1 MIFAK
6 DVPVAKAAPRASWIH
21 GALLFIV
28 TAAAIFLLL
37 FLRRPDALTAP
48 QFFAEDG
55 MVFFHDQ
62 LLFGIRQ
69 ALWIPHAGYV
79 LAVQRLTALLGSCFC
94 LELAPAAYN
103 ITALTLSAGCCAF
116 FVVPVFRAVVRSD
129 ALRLAVCCLFAI
141 ALDSAELIGTITQI
155 QWFLQLAGILLLVR
169 CWIRKGEPHMVWR
182 ILEGLLVLLLAL
194 SCPLL
199 VLAVPLALWLLWR
212 RKATVQSLALLAGVA
227 VQMAIYVQ
235 AGESRG
241 QSSVFQMHDL
251 VRWLLVY
258 LATRPVL
265 SSLVG
270 RPLAMKLCAENTGL
284 YAALAGIPVLIG
296 LGLLWR
302 KADWSVRAK
311 ILGCLYLALASA
323 ALALGARKEL
333 RAEQTITFGGE
344 RYFYL
349 AACSFVV
356 LAAIAIEMFL
366 PKIPAWTKSLV
377 LLLLFG
383 MGIGGNFRIPGFFP
397 MHWELYQDLLQ
408 TWYGD
413 MRDGKP
419 VQAIRIPIYPPGW
432 SVTLEGNVLSDGGFE
447 DAIPIPWHPYGAAA
461 KQPSPSRNFDPYR
474 EAAIQM
480 SRLHSFEGRA
490 SLRVDGQHGGAE
502 QMIRNLSPGRPYR
515 ITVMTFSECSLRADL
530 AMIVENMARH
540 QLARIDATPS
550 LCGTWLPVEAAFRA
564 PAEGSIWLKLGNAA
578 GLISYWDGVVLE
590 GGAVRLHAHGVASAR
605 GQRNDKI
612 FP

>member
-169 CWIRKGEPHMVWR
+169 CWIREGEPHVAWR
-182 ILEGLLVLLLAL
+182 IIEGLLVLLLAL

-212 RKATVQSLALLAGVA
+212 RKGAVQSLALLAGVA
-227 VQMAIYVQ
+227 VQLVIYAQ

-241 QSSVFQMHDL
+241 QSSVFQMHDM
-251 VRWLLVY
+251 VRSLLLY
-258 LATRPVL
+258 LAARPVL

-270 RPLAMKLCAENTGL
+270 RPLAMQLCATNL
-284 YAALAGIPVLIG
+284 VRYAALAGFPVLIG
-296 LGLLWR
+296 LGWLWH
-302 KADWSVRAK
+302 KADWSVRVK
-311 ILGCLYLALASA
+311 ILGCVYLAVASA
-323 ALALGARKEL
+323 VLALGARKDL
-333 RAEQTITFGGE
+333 RTGRTITFGGE

-356 LAAIAIEMFL
+356 LAAIALERFL
-366 PKIPAWTKSLV
+366 PKIPGWAKSLL

-383 MGIGGNFRIPGFFP
+383 MGIGGNFRVPSFFP

-408 TWYGD
+408 SWYGD
-413 MRDGKP
+413 MRSGKP
-419 VQAIRIPIYPPGW
+419 VQTIQIPINPPGW

-461 KQPSPSRNFDPYR
+461 GRDASIR
-474 EAAIQM
+474 I
-480 SRLHSFEGRA
+480 SRLHSIEGRA
-490 SLRVDGQHGGAE
+490 SLRVDGHYGGAE
-502 QMIRNLSPGRPYR
+502 QMIRNLTPGRPYR
-515 ITVMTFSECSLRADL
+515 ITVMVFSECTVKADL
-530 AMIVENMARH
+530 VMIVENMARH
-540 QLARIDATPS
+540 QLVRIDATPAQ
-550 LCGTWLPVEAAFRA
+550 CGRWLPVEAAFQA
-564 PAEGSIWLKLGNAA
+564 PGEGRVWLKLGNAA
-578 GLISYWDGVVLE
+578 GLISYWDAVALE
-590 GGAVRLHAHGVASAR
+590 GGAVRLHGY
-605 GQRNDKI
+605 GK
-612 FP
+612 

>member
-1 MIFAK
+1 LIMLLENVSAGR
-6 DVPVAKAAPRASWIH
+6 PASRAAGFLAF
-21 GALLFIV
+21 LL
-28 TAAAIFLLL
+28 TAGAIFLLL

-94 LELAPAAYN
+94 PTLAPAVYN
-103 ITALTLSAGCCAF
+103 ITALTLSACCCAF
-116 FVVPVFRAVVRSD
+116 FVLPVFRAVVRSD
-129 ALRLAVCCLFAI
+129 LLRFVVCCLFGV

-169 CWIRKGEPHMVWR
+169 CWIRESEPHVVWR

-212 RKATVQSLALLAGVA
+212 RKGTLQSLVLLAVVA
-227 VQMAIYVQ
+227 VQLVVYVQ

-241 QSSVFQMHDL
+241 QTSVFQMHDM
-251 VRWLLVY
+251 VRSLFVY
-258 LATRPVL
+258 LAARPVL

-284 YAALAGIPVLIG
+284 YAALAGVPVLIG
-296 LGLLWR
+296 LGWLWR
-302 KADWSVRAK
+302 KADWSVRVK
-311 ILGCLYLALASA
+311 ILGCLYLALASG
-323 ALALGARKEL
+323 ALALGARKML
-333 RAEQTITFGGE
+333 RAEQAITFGGE

-356 LAAIAIEMFL
+356 LAAIAIEIFL
-366 PKIPAWTKSLV
+366 PKISAWTKSLL

-383 MGIGGNFRIPGFFP
+383 MGIVGNFEIPGFFP

-408 TWYGD
+408 NWYGD
-413 MRDGKP
+413 MRGGKP
-419 VQAIRIPIYPPGW
+419 VQAIRIPINPTGW
-432 SVTLEGNVLSDGGFE
+432 NVTLEGNVLSDGGFE
-447 DAIPIPWHPYGAAA
+447 DAIPFPWHPYGAAA
-461 KQPSPSRNFDPYR
+461 IQASPFRNFDPYH

-490 SLRVDGQHGGAE
+490 SLRVDGQYGGVE
-502 QMIRNLSPGRPYR
+502 QMIRNLAPGRPYR
-515 ITVMTFSECSLRADL
+515 ITVMTFSECTLKADL
-530 AMIVENMARH
+530 LMIVENVARH
-540 QLARIDATPS
+540 QLARIDATPP
-550 LCGTWLPVEAAFRA
+550 LCGNWLPVEAAFQA
-564 PAEGSIWLKLGNAA
+564 PREGSVWLKLGNAA
-578 GLISYWDGVVLE
+578 GLISYWDAVALE
-590 GGAVRLHAHGVASAR
+590 EGAARLHAYE
-605 GQRNDKI
+605 K
-612 FP
+612 